1 MHSLKELLRSLRA
14 WNVWWAIALDDVLSR
29 YRRTALGPLWIVL
42 AQAAFVVGLYVLHRT
57 LYAAQEQQGQYLL
70 YLSASMPVWSLLA
83 SLILEGSTSL
93 LRAKGFI
100 ESYPLPLPI
109 YMIRSII
116 ASVMLFAHML
126 LVYVVVLLFV
136 RPPLEPTLLLAI
148 PGLLIVMV
156 FGLGVTL
163 LLGPLAARYRDIGP
177 ASAAAMNLMF
187 VMSPVFWVPTPQQK
201 QELLLQLNPFYHLLE
216 VVRTPLTGGPIE
228 AYHWVAAG
236 GIALV
241 TLVAGFVVFARTRS
255 TISYW
260 V

>member
-1 MHSLKELLRSLRA
+1 MHHLMELLRSLRA
-14 WNVWWAIALDDVLSR
+14 WNVWWAIALDDVVSR
-29 YRRTALGPLWIVL
+29 YRRTALGPMWIVI
-42 AQAAFVVGLYVLHRT
+42 AQAAFVVGLYLLHRT
-57 LYAAQEQQGQYLL
+57 LYAAGEKQGQYLL
-70 YLSASMPVWSLLA
+70 YLSASMPVWSLLS

-126 LVYVVVLLFV
+126 LVYVVVFLFV
-136 RPPLEPTLLLAI
+136 RPPLDPAMLLAI
-148 PGLLIVMV
+148 PGLAIVMV

-163 LLGPLAARYRDIGP
+163 LLAPLATRYRDIGP
-177 ASAAAMNLMF
+177 ATAAAMNLLF
-187 VMSPVFWVPTPQQK
+187 VMSPVFWVPTPAQK
-201 QELLLQLNPFYHLLE
+201 QELLLQLNPFYYLLE
-216 VVRTPLTGGPIE
+216 VVRTPLVNGQIDPV
-228 AYHWVAAG
+228 HWVAAI
-236 GIALV
+236 GIALA
-241 TLVAGFVVFARTRS
+241 TLVVGFVVFARTRS